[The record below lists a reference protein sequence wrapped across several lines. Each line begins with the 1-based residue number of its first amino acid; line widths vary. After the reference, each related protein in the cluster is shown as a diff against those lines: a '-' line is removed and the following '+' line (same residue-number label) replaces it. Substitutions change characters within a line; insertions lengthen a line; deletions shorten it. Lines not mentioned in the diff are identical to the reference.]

1 MQVKNLVPTLQILDG
16 HPLVP
21 GKVKRRY
28 EGKRVFSRGGDESV
42 VEEKETQAKKK
53 KKSSGEKPKEVQQD
67 EEDAPEKPFVELII
81 KAQPAIAAE
90 VKKVT
95 DVRQESGVV
104 AVIDGKK
111 KETGGIWRR
120 KQGIAALAALKEP
133 EIGTGGPSSWD
144 APVEPPA
151 AVPVAAKQAPTTTY
165 SRWALK
171 KK

>member
-1 MQVKNLVPTLQILDG
+1 MQVKSLVPTLQILDG

-28 EGKRVFSRGGDESV
+28 EGKRVFSRGEGEQSV
-42 VEEKETQAKKK
+42 VEEKETQAKKAK
-53 KKSSGEKPKEVQQD
+53 KKISGEKPKLED
-67 EEDAPEKPFVELII
+67 EDDAPEKPFVELIT
-81 KAQPAIAAE
+81 KAQPAE

-104 AVIDGKK
+104 AVIDANKK
-111 KETGGIWRR
+111 QTGGIWRR
-120 KQGIAALAALKEP
+120 KQGIAALAAFKEP

-144 APVEPPA
+144 APVEAPA
-151 AVPVAAKQAPTTTY
+151 AVAPVAPTTTY